1 MEELNLYDDSGQPLN
16 KTIIRGDKNFQ
27 PHENIKLSVVY
38 LKCKDKYLV
47 QKCSKEKGGEF
58 AITGGHVSVGNTSQ
72 TQAVIEVQ
80 EELGICIDAHKLR
93 FLGKIYRPH
102 AIFDVYM
109 YDDDSLENMPLTL
122 QKSEV
127 EDALWLTKQQ
137 ILDLI
142 KANEVRQSSKEH
154 FLKFI
159 N

>member
-1 MEELNLYDDSGQPLN
+1 M
-16 KTIIRGDKNFQ
+16 
-27 PHENIKLSVVY
+27 
-38 LKCKDKYLV
+38 V
-47 QKCSKEKGGEF
+47 QKCSKEKGGQF
-58 AITGGHVSVGNTSQ
+58 AITGGHLSVENTSQ
-72 TQAVIEVQ
+72 TRAIIEVQ
-80 EELGICIDAHKLR
+80 EELGLCIDEQKLK
-93 FLGKIYRPH
+93 FLGNIYRPN
-102 AIFDVYM
+102 AIFDIYL
-109 YDDDSLENMPLTL
+109 YEDESLENMPLTL

>member
-1 MEELNLYDDSGQPLN
+1 MEL
-16 KTIIRGDKNFQ
+16 
-27 PHENIKLSVVY
+27 
-38 LKCKDKYLV
+38 
-47 QKCSKEKGGEF
+47 
-58 AITGGHVSVGNTSQ
+58 
-72 TQAVIEVQ
+72 
-80 EELGICIDAHKLR
+80 CIDEQKLK
-93 FLGKIYRPH
+93 FLGNIYRPH

-137 ILDLI
+137 VLKLI
-142 KANEVRQSSKEH
+142 KANKTRQSSKEH